1 MVQVSTAVKQLHHMC
16 FVCLILCIPVIP
28 NCYVALSLRIS
39 RRSGSTTNISKKNGT
54 AIVAKQR
61 VVHTYSRICPR
72 QPVNKHHFLTPNTPL
87 LEEWELPSHMFR
99 ESGSSSKLLSGVS
112 TQSQLGVNQ
121 PLATEPEQV
130 DSCGSA
136 GERTDTVPKRPKWD
150 SNTNSDSKSA
160 ADGEHKKTRQ
170 RKARKGR
177 RRKLPST
184 NANRGGEKQL
194 QAAGKVTKNISKAQK
209 SEATSIVGDSTV
221 VSNQLPFQSMKDR
234 DATPSCNLDPVSMEL
249 TCQTVMETG
258 RQSTQQ
264 PLPSANGG
272 KSLHSNIAS
281 LEVNM

>member
-1 MVQVSTAVKQLHHMC
+1 M
-16 FVCLILCIPVIP
+16 ILCIPVIP
-28 NCYVALSLRIS
+28 TCYVALSLRIS
-39 RRSGSTTNISKKNGT
+39 RRSVSTANISKKNGT

-61 VVHTYSRICPR
+61 VVHTYSRICPH

-130 DSCGSA
+130 ESCGPA
-136 GERTDTVPKRPKWD
+136 GDRTATVPKRPKWD
-150 SNTNSDSKSA
+150 SNTNSSSKSA
-160 ADGEHKKTRQ
+160 ADGGHKKTWQ

-177 RRKLPST
+177 RRKLPSP
-184 NANRGGEKQL
+184 NANQGGEKQ
-194 QAAGKVTKNISKAQK
+194 QAAGKVTENISKAQT

-221 VSNQLPFQSMKDR
+221 VSNQLHFQSMKDR
-234 DATPSCNLDPVSMEL
+234 DAAPSCNLDPVSMEL

-272 KSLHSNIAS
+272 KSLVTPHSNIAS